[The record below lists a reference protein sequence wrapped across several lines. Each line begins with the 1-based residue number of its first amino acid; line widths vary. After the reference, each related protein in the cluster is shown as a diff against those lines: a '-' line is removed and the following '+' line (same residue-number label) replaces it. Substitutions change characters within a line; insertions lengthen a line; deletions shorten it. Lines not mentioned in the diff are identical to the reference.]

1 MSTTTLNRTPFYEF
15 HVEQGAKMVEFAGWA
30 MPILYRSIIDEHR
43 QVRASGGVFDVSH
56 MGRLRV
62 HGPDAQRFL
71 DRICTRRILGMA
83 VGQCRYALVLN
94 EHGGCRDDTVIF
106 RVGDQEYLLVC
117 NAANRSKLLDH
128 FENVRGDLEFDLVD
142 QTTESGML
150 AVQGPKVI
158 DLVAGLVPELA
169 GLKRYRLV
177 VKDLLG
183 ARIIIARTGYTGED
197 GVEVIMPA
205 SLAERAIELMLSD
218 VGAADAPVK
227 PAGLGAR
234 DTLRMEAA
242 MPLYGHEITE
252 DIDPVSAGLAFA
264 VKLDKGEGEDEAGR
278 FIGQEAL
285 KRIAREGP
293 RRRLAGL
300 ILEGKRT
307 ARQGMTVQA
316 GGAQIGVVTSA
327 CFSPTLARPIALAYL
342 DATHAEPGG
351 AVRVDLGSAPA
362 SARVVELP
370 FYKR

>member
-1 MSTTTLNRTPFYEF
+1 MSTTTLNRTPFYDF

-94 EHGGCRDDTVIF
+94 EQGGCRDDTVIC

-128 FENVRGDLEFDLVD
+128 FEKVRGDLGFDLRD
-142 QTTESGML
+142 QTIESGML

-158 DLVAGLVPELA
+158 DLLAGLVPELA

-205 SLAERAIELMLSD
+205 SLAEQAIELMLSD
-218 VGAADAPVK
+218 VGGAAAPIK

-252 DIDPVSAGLAFA
+252 DIDPLAAGLTFA
-264 VKLDKGEGEDEAGR
+264 VKLDKGEGDDEAGQ

-300 ILEGKRT
+300 TLEGKRT
-307 ARQGMTVQA
+307 ARPGMTVQA
-316 GGAQIGVVTSA
+316 GGARIGVVTSA

-351 AVRVDLGSAPA
+351 SVRVDLGSAPA